1 MVQLRIFVNFRNAL
15 KPFSDDEKGRLFD
28 AMLAYAE
35 DKTVL
40 PLPGNERFIWDW
52 VKETLDAQHE
62 SYESKCE
69 SAKKARDDRSQ
80 SKNSE
85 IRNKILKSEEDNLS
99 LSNFDVQEQ
108 EQVQVKVQEQV
119 QDKKRYSKEKKPA
132 KKRVSNFPERQ
143 VTDEDFKDL
152 FLDLN
157 ASEESEIQKAFNE
170 ATKKLTDAWTLKA

>member
-62 SYESKCE
+62 SYEAKC
-69 SAKKARDDRSQ
+69 SNMSKARANNPCNNDSLLG
-80 SKNSE
+80 
-85 IRNKILKSEEDNLS
+85 NKDQMIGEDNLS

-157 ASEESEIQKAFNE
+157 TSEESEIQKAFNE